1 MRHQRIAL
9 DLVHQ
14 ILADGDSGEQVGG
27 LDIQRAQGIPIRV
40 VFRTFNPTVL
50 AHTLLIHCVTP
61 YGRSP
66 LCSSNSVEESGIVGH
81 HALFEEVSCLLVK
94 HDQHI

>member
-1 MRHQRIAL
+1 MYAKSRRGERSRSP
-9 DLVHQ
+9 
-14 ILADGDSGEQVGG
+14 GDPGEQVGG

-61 YGRSP
+61 YGRFP
-66 LCSSNSVEESGIVGH
+66 LCSSNSVEESGIVGY

>member
-14 ILADGDSGEQVGG
+14 ILADSDPGEQVSD

-40 VFRTFNPTVL
+40 VVRTFNPTVL

-61 YGRSP
+61 YDRFP

-81 HALFEEVSCLLVK
+81 HTLFEEVSCLLLK